1 MKKLTVIIPCY
12 NEFKT
17 INTIINKIL
26 EINFIETQIIVVD
39 DKSTDG
45 SDKIVENF

>member
-26 EINFIETQIIVVD
+26 EINFIETQIMSSMISQQMEVI
-39 DKSTDG
+39 K
-45 SDKIVENF
+45 